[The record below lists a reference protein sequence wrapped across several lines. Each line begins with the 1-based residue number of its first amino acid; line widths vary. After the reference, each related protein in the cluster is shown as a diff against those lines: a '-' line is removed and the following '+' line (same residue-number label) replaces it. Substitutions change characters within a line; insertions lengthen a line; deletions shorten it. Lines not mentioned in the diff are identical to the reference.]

1 MNRPNPPHLVRRL
14 LIGGIAILLA
24 VAAVWWLKQPKP
36 VAVVFKEVDKGK
48 VASTI
53 ANTRAGAVEAC
64 LRTKLST
71 ILGGRIEVLAV
82 KEGDR
87 VAKGQLLM
95 KLWNDDQQAQ
105 SALAQTQLE
114 MSRKHVSE
122 VCILAD
128 NAERDA
134 VRQAELRVK
143 GFVSASA
150 EEAARAGAQSKRATC
165 DTAKA
170 DVDQSVARLRAT
182 HVEQGRT
189 VLYAPFA
196 GTVAKIVGEVGEY
209 STPSPPGIP
218 MPPAIDLID
227 ESCLYVKAP
236 MDEVDAPKIHP
247 GQPVR
252 ITLDALPKQS
262 FPGRVKRVAPYIS
275 AVEKQS
281 RTVDIEAVFDNF
293 PLPGP
298 PPAPARSVP
307 AESGGK
313 AARSGETGGEGDAV
327 SLRDANGKAAAGKL
341 LVGYSADIEVIL
353 AVRDDVVRVPTPA
366 LLEGGRVLVVRAD
379 GVLEER
385 TIKTGLSNWEYS
397 EVLEGLAVG
406 ERVVTSLEREGVKAG
421 AHVVADEKK

>member
-1 MNRPNPPHLVRRL
+1 MVF
-14 LIGGIAILLA
+14 LLA
-24 VAAVWWLKQPKP
+24 VPPASMTRPTATPLLRRWLIAAIILLLAAAALWWFKQPKP
-36 VAVVFKEVDKGK
+36 VAAVFKEVDQGR

-53 ANTRAGAVEAC
+53 SNTRAGTVEAC

-105 SALAQTQLE
+105 SALSQTQLAMAQKRVGE
-114 MSRKHVSE
+114 T
-122 VCILAD
+122 CILAD

-134 VRQAELRVK
+134 ARQADLRAK

-170 DVDQSVARLRAT
+170 DVDQSVARLRA
-182 HVEQGRT
+182 VKIEQGRT

-209 STPSPPGIP
+209 STPSPPGVP

-227 ESCLYVKAP
+227 ESCLYIKAP

-262 FPGRVKRVAPYIS
+262 FPGRIKRVAPYVS
-275 AVEKQS
+275 AVEKQA
-281 RTVDIEAVFDNF
+281 RTVDIEATFDR
-293 PLPGP
+293 PE
-298 PPAPARSVP
+298 A
-307 AESGGK
+307 
-313 AARSGETGGEGDAV
+313 T
-327 SLRDANGKAAAGKL
+327 GKL

-353 AVRDDVVRVPTPA
+353 DVRDNVVRVPTPA

-385 TIKTGLSNWEYS
+385 RIKTGLSNWEYS
-397 EVLEGLAVG
+397 EVLEGLKAG

-421 AHVVADEKK
+421 VHVVADEKK